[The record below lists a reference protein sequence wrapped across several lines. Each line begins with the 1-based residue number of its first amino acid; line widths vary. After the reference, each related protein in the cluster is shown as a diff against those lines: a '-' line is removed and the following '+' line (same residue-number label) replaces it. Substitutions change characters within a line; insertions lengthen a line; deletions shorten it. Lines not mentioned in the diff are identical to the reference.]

1 MNRQCSADLLDCA
14 DAVAD
19 ELYLSVLT
27 RFPDAVERKEIAD
40 FLAQRAADRPTALQD
55 LAWALLTSAEFRF
68 NH

>member
-1 MNRQCSADLLDCA
+1 MLFRSRLQKLSGGAL
-14 DAVAD
+14 AD

-27 RFPDAVERKEIAD
+27 RLPDDEERREATE
-40 FLAQRAADRPTALQD
+40 FLARRPDGLAD